1 MTRFRR
7 RVLSV
12 FVFIAAAVYS
22 SLPLSV
28 AAATVVERAG
38 FASIVHDESA
48 RTWTIASTGLSI
60 VFGLDP
66 TRDFEI
72 VRATTPSGRLWIVG
86 GLPDT
91 VLQIGGQTVTFGS
104 RGAGFVYRGVTTT
117 ATETRVQ
124 LDTTFDLPTA
134 RVRVTRHYAAVSGA
148 PAFETWTTIA
158 PLAGSVTTTDLNAF
172 RLAVDPGTVRWIN
185 GLQGDNLTTP
195 TDSAFTLQQ
204 RDLEAGEAIALG
216 AQGRSSEQTVPWI
229 AIDEGGDEVFFAGL
243 MWSGAWAL
251 NAERTDLGIELT
263 LGLGSM
269 STTSTAPIQGPH
281 AVFGTTRNGLR
292 GAAAAMRT
300 FILRGL
306 RGDRPFEALVTYN
319 TWFTYG
325 TRIDERSMREEM
337 EAAAELGTELFV
349 VDAGWYAGA
358 GRDAADDFTSGLG
371 SWRVDEERFPEGLAA
386 LTAHAHSL
394 GMKLGL
400 WVEPERVAL
409 STVGRDDLAKEAW
422 LATTGG
428 SYGSNQAAQIC
439 LASAEARQWVL
450 DQISRLVDEAAPDYI
465 KWDNNFWIN
474 CDREGH
480 SHGPS
485 DGNFAHVNGLYDL
498 LKQLR
503 ERYPGLLIENVS
515 GGGNRLDLGM
525 LRYSDVGWMDDRSAP
540 SVHVRHNLGG
550 LTMLFPPAYLF
561 SFVMDH
567 EAERLLQPSDL
578 PLYFRSRSPGVLG
591 LCFRTEQF
599 SEEERQQI
607 AAEIAIYKTTRGAL
621 ATASA
626 TLLTPQ
632 AAPAGG
638 PPWDVLQAD
647 AAGGQTIVLSAIQWS
662 DAQDE
667 LTIRPEGLSPTAT
680 YSVSSVDAGDLGTAT
695 GEELMADGV
704 TVAGSPRTAAHIIIL
719 QRQ

>member
-104 RGAGFVYRGVTTT
+104 RGAGFVYR
-117 ATETRVQ
+117 
-124 LDTTFDLPTA
+124 
-134 RVRVTRHYAAVSGA
+134 AVSGA

-263 LGLGSM
+263 AGLGSM
-269 STTSTAPIQGPH
+269 STTSTAPIEGPH

-325 TRIDERSMREEM
+325 TRIDERSM
-337 EAAAELGTELFV
+337 
-349 VDAGWYAGA
+349 
-358 GRDAADDFTSGLG
+358 
-371 SWRVDEERFPEGLAA
+371 
-386 LTAHAHSL
+386 
-394 GMKLGL
+394 
-400 WVEPERVAL
+400 
-409 STVGRDDLAKEAW
+409 
-422 LATTGG
+422 
-428 SYGSNQAAQIC
+428 
-439 LASAEARQWVL
+439 
-450 DQISRLVDEAAPDYI
+450 
-465 KWDNNFWIN
+465 
-474 CDREGH
+474 
-480 SHGPS
+480 
-485 DGNFAHVNGLYDL
+485 
-498 LKQLR
+498 
-503 ERYPGLLIENVS
+503 
-515 GGGNRLDLGM
+515 
-525 LRYSDVGWMDDRSAP
+525 
-540 SVHVRHNLGG
+540 
-550 LTMLFPPAYLF
+550 
-561 SFVMDH
+561 
-567 EAERLLQPSDL
+567 
-578 PLYFRSRSPGVLG
+578 
-591 LCFRTEQF
+591 
-599 SEEERQQI
+599 
-607 AAEIAIYKTTRGAL
+607 
-621 ATASA
+621 
-626 TLLTPQ
+626 
-632 AAPAGG
+632 
-638 PPWDVLQAD
+638 
-647 AAGGQTIVLSAIQWS
+647 
-662 DAQDE
+662 
-667 LTIRPEGLSPTAT
+667 
-680 YSVSSVDAGDLGTAT
+680 
-695 GEELMADGV
+695 
-704 TVAGSPRTAAHIIIL
+704 
-719 QRQ
+719 